1 MLPCTISYFGYLKG
15 GYTQFPDDYAK
26 KIYIR
31 FKYRSTAQSQIII
44 HRNGDLMYYGY
55 IRKLKSKQQYIGICI
70 LLNGIM
76 FSKIEPLFPI
86 FENAVAVLAL
96 KRDILKL
103 DYQGDIYANTTDL
116 SFFPHELGR
125 TTSIIAFDLSKIEQY
140 TTKLPAVNFAI
151 SKNSEK
157 IFSSKDLNEDIVAAS
172 CNYAY
177 TFVLKDSVPDTVALA
192 NYKGTVRKLY
202 AENESIFQ
210 EYTALKINYDN
221 LKKQKKQYAPI
232 GVLVLCLAASII
244 GLCFISLQLDN
255 SKRALEATQIE
266 LSQKNDKIYDLQ
278 QDLTDLKQKYTSLE
292 DTIASI
298 QPLIIQ
304 KTAFN
309 FNTGEFSFSYYGLC
323 EKKITFSVKAYCED
337 EIFYTDYQ
345 MEVKKGMNKSS
356 VYISNN
362 LSNSRWYS
370 FEILIGNR
378 IIGGGRH

>member
-26 KIYIR
+26 EIYLR
-31 FKYRSTAQSQIII
+31 FKSHSTAQSQIII

-55 IRKLKSKQQYIGICI
+55 IRRLKSEQQYIGICI

-76 FSKIEPLFPI
+76 FSKIGPLFPI

-125 TTSIIAFDLSKIEQY
+125 TTSTITFDLSEMEQY

-151 SKNSEK
+151 SKNSGK

-210 EYTALKINYDN
+210 KYTALKINYEN
-221 LKKQKKQYAPI
+221 LKKQKKQYAKI
-232 GVLVLCLAASII
+232 WLLGLALVFVIIVLCLRSSR
-244 GLCFISLQLDN
+244 LES
-255 SKRALEATQIE
+255 SKRALESTQIE
-266 LSQKNDKIYDLQ
+266 LSQKDDTIYDLQ
-278 QDLTDLKQKYTSLE
+278 QDLTELKQKY

-298 QPLIIQ
+298 QPLIIE

-323 EKKITFSVKAYCED
+323 KKKITFSVKAYCED

-345 MEVKKGMNKSS
+345 MEVKKGMNYSS